1 MGRSQAKAACDDLSS
16 PKEDRHAIASETR
29 EFLAELHPVRRK
41 VEIKD
46 IIDAILFLESATLMK
61 AGPARRP
68 MANRSLPAIRDKASR
83 RRTTRR
89 WSAFRSRGRGRFRGY
104 TRVTRE
110 QTALLIEGVS
120 RLLLDV
126 LNKSMNSTFV
136 VIDELDVEKWDRE
149 VFLSRNAESEWLPRP
164 MSPIPSSWASR
175 RNEHRAYTA
184 SHDGCRSR
192 RLKFGSS

>member
-1 MGRSQAKAACDDLSS
+1 
-16 PKEDRHAIASETR
+16 
-29 EFLAELHPVRRK
+29 
-41 VEIKD
+41 
-46 IIDAILFLESATLMK
+46 
-61 AGPARRP
+61 
-68 MANRSLPAIRDKASR
+68 
-83 RRTTRR
+83 
-89 WSAFRSRGRGRFRGY
+89 
-104 TRVTRE
+104 VTRE

-136 VIDELDVEKWDRE
+136 VIDELDVENWDGE